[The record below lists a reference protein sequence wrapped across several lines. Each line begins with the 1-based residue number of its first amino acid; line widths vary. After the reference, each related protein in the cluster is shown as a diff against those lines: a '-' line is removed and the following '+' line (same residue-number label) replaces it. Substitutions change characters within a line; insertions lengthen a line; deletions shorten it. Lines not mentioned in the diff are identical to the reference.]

1 MAVEAARGLVP
12 MLCSA
17 LIDLYAKVAA
27 AAPDARIVVTGY
39 PYLLDLSAATVIDP
53 DIITA
58 IRLATDELNT
68 TIEQAVTAT
77 QATDVN
83 IRYVDVTAAFA
94 GHGIYSTEDAFIDP
108 PDRLKPTDP
117 NAFHPNA
124 DGYVAYADA
133 IASRLPGGW
142 LDKQSSWSD
151 LLRVAISVF
160 PRGRAI
166 HLAVVLR
173 KVTLH
178 SLHIG
183 IGNVDA
189 TTSALQ
195 NPAG

>member
-12 MLCSA
+12 MLPSA

-39 PYLLDLSAATVIDP
+39 PYLLDPSAATVIDP

-58 IRLATDELNT
+58 IRLATDELST

-83 IRYVDVTAAFA
+83 LKYVDVTAAFA
-94 GHGIYSTEDAFIDP
+94 GHGIYSTEDAFINP

-117 NAFHPNA
+117 NAFHPHA
-124 DGYVAYADA
+124 DGYVAY
-133 IASRLPGGW
+133 
-142 LDKQSSWSD
+142 WSD